1 MPCSSHLTKTKNV
14 CLRCFRVLTLGMR
27 PLALGG
33 GIISLRH
40 RVVLAPLTRLRAS
53 HDEMVPQAMC
63 VRVARWFHVTNGRVS
78 LGYSR
83 STLCVEPMSLMS
95 NKYWAPI
102 KLALF
107 THKLSQVLRI
117 MSKGLPTVACS
128 SLKPP
133 TSAQSPVHIIRQDTH
148 LQKAKAKWYILCCLV
163 ACYDVHLL
171 DCQGAWHL
179 D

>member
-1 MPCSSHLTKTKNV
+1 MPRTAHIQCRLLHYSSDISNGTTLTTSTFYYERWRWHQMPCSSHLTKTKNV

-107 THKLSQVLRI
+107 THSFPRCFVL
-117 MSKGLPTVACS
+117 
-128 SLKPP
+128 
-133 TSAQSPVHIIRQDTH
+133 
-148 LQKAKAKWYILCCLV
+148 
-163 ACYDVHLL
+163 
-171 DCQGAWHL
+171 
-179 D
+179 